1 MGGINLSNGSISRF
15 LPYETDYELLAK
27 CRAWETRGLWGIGIC
42 SVLLPVLSYYSNIS
56 VLSIFWNIVNP
67 LYFIIIIAY
76 YILDVYTETFLYPA
90 TARKRRK
97 GFIDNSLGS
106 KFLEKSVKG
115 YYTND
120 SLEIGPYKMIV
131 NCGENC
137 YFTMNIAKKMIPQI
151 LIKNV
156 FCAMLFIFFAYLGV
170 KDNLV
175 AIPVL
180 QILLSSLFLTE
191 LVHHINFIAKLNQLF
206 ERFKEE
212 FSRGSN
218 GDEVLQ
224 KAVLLFLDYETILAY
239 NKAPLSD
246 SVYRQLNKKL
256 SEEWEDIK
264 RRYDIS

>member
-1 MGGINLSNGSISRF
+1 MGGINMRNGNINRF
-15 LPYETDYELLAK
+15 LPYEADYELLSK
-27 CRAWETRGLWGIGIC
+27 CRTWETRGLWGLGIC
-42 SVLLPVLSYYSNIS
+42 SVLLPVFSHYSNIPVLS
-56 VLSIFWNIVNP
+56 VLWNIFNP

-76 YILDVYTETFLYPA
+76 YILNVYTETFLYPA

-120 SLEIGPYKMIV
+120 SLETGPYKMIV

-156 FCAMLFIFFAYLGV
+156 LCAMLFIFFAYLGV

-180 QILLSSLFLTE
+180 QILLSSLFMTE

-212 FSRGSN
+212 FSKEPN
-218 GDEVLQ
+218 GDDVLQ
-224 KAVLLFLDYETILAY
+224 KAVLLFLDYETTLAY

-246 SVYRQLNKKL
+246 SVYNQLNQKL
-256 SEEWEDIK
+256 SEEWEEIK
-264 RRYDIS
+264 QRYEIL